1 MASNSTPFENGLN
14 YFGPE
19 MPGPGHFD
27 FSSLFEFSILSILP
41 SALLILAL
49 PFRVRSLYKQSRKV
63 SQSLLQSNKLVCC
76 YFCPCFHTQLLT
88 RNKIFLALFTCFQAA
103 VLILYAANSSV
114 RTPASLAAA
123 ALVVADALGLCLLSH
138 AEHVHSIRPSTII
151 NVYLLVTLLF
161 DIAHTRTLWIEN
173 APKSIAAVFTVTVII
188 KFIVAIMEATE
199 KRKILLAQ
207 YQNKHPE
214 ATSGIYSWAFFWWL
228 NTLLTIGF
236 RRIIR
241 KEDLFP
247 MEDEMSSS
255 VLASRAKR
263 LWNTANKTRSHALCW
278 STLNSN
284 SRQLALC
291 IFPRLCLIGF
301 RYAQPLLLSR
311 TTEFVSSTTDKKNIG
326 WGLTGAFGIAFLG
339 LGISNALYSHMA
351 FRSATAV
358 RGTLV
363 SMIYAKTVD
372 LSITSLDESA
382 AVTLMSNDTGK
393 CCVPHILK

>member
-1 MASNSTPFENGLN
+1 
-14 YFGPE
+14 
-19 MPGPGHFD
+19 
-27 FSSLFEFSILSILP
+27 
-41 SALLILAL
+41 
-49 PFRVRSLYKQSRKV
+49 
-63 SQSLLQSNKLVCC
+63 
-76 YFCPCFHTQLLT
+76 
-88 RNKIFLALFTCFQAA
+88 
-103 VLILYAANSSV
+103 LILYAANSSV
-114 RTPASLAAA
+114 RTPTSLAAA

-151 NVYLLVTLLF
+151 NVYLFVTLLF

-173 APKSIAAVFTVTVII
+173 APKAIAVVFTVTVII

-207 YQNKHPE
+207 YQNKNPE
-214 ATSGIYSWAFFWWL
+214 ATSGIYSRAFFWWL

-255 VLASRAKR
+255 ILAIRAKR
-263 LWNTANKTRSHALCW
+263 LWNTANKARPHALCW

-284 SRQLALC
+284 RRQLALC

-311 TTEFVSSTTDKKNIG
+311 TTEFVSSITDKKNIG
-326 WGLTGAFGIAFLG
+326 WGLTGAFGIVFLG
-339 LGISNALYSHMA
+339 LGISKALYSHMA

-372 LSITSLDESA
+372 LSITALDESA

-393 CCVPHILK
+393 CCARHIPRYNGESKLTSSIIETICGCFENLHEIWAVPIELAIAMWLLYRELGLSFIPPAALAIISTCSVAGLSAYVGKSQKIWNQGIQTRVDVTTSILGSMKVSPCSQQS

>member
-1 MASNSTPFENGLN
+1 
-14 YFGPE
+14 
-19 MPGPGHFD
+19 
-27 FSSLFEFSILSILP
+27 
-41 SALLILAL
+41 
-49 PFRVRSLYKQSRKV
+49 
-63 SQSLLQSNKLVCC
+63 
-76 YFCPCFHTQLLT
+76 
-88 RNKIFLALFTCFQAA
+88 
-103 VLILYAANSSV
+103 LILYAANSSV
-114 RTPASLAAA
+114 RTPASLAAG

-151 NVYLLVTLLF
+151 NVYLFITLLF
-161 DIAHTRTLWIEN
+161 DIAHTRTLWIEH

-207 YQNKHPE
+207 YQHKNQE
-214 ATSGIYSWAFFWWL
+214 ATSGIYSRALFWWL

-263 LWNTANKTRSHALCW
+263 LWNTSNKTRSHALCR

-284 SRQLALC
+284 RRQLALC
-291 IFPRLCLIGF
+291 ILPRLCLIGF

-326 WGLTGAFGIAFLG
+326 WGLTGAFGIVFLG
-339 LGISNALYSHMA
+339 LGISKALYSHMA

-372 LSITSLDESA
+372 LNITSLDESA

-393 CCVPHILK
+393 CCTSHILRYNRESKLTSSIIETICGCFENLHEIWAVPIELVIAMWLLYRELGLSFIPPAALAIISTCSVAALSAYVGKSQKIWNQGIQTRVDVTTSILGSMKVSPCSQKS

>member
-1 MASNSTPFENGLN
+1 
-14 YFGPE
+14 
-19 MPGPGHFD
+19 
-27 FSSLFEFSILSILP
+27 
-41 SALLILAL
+41 
-49 PFRVRSLYKQSRKV
+49 
-63 SQSLLQSNKLVCC
+63 LV
-76 YFCPCFHTQLLT
+76 
-88 RNKIFLALFTCFQAA
+88 
-103 VLILYAANSSV
+103 LYAANSSV

-151 NVYLLVTLLF
+151 NIYLFITLFF

-173 APKSIAAVFTVTVII
+173 APKSIAAVFSVTVII

-207 YQNKHPE
+207 YQNENPE
-214 ATSGIYSWAFFWWL
+214 ATSGIYSRASFWWL
-228 NTLLTIGF
+228 NALMTIGF
-236 RRIIR
+236 RRVIR

-255 VLASRAKR
+255 VLGKRAKE
-263 LWNTANKTRSHALCW
+263 LWNTANKARSHALCR
-278 STLNSN
+278 SALNSN
-284 SRQLALC
+284 RRQLALC

-311 TTEFVSSTTDKKNIG
+311 TTDFVESATDNKNIG
-326 WGLTGAFGIAFLG
+326 WGLTGAFGIVFVG
-339 LGISNALYSHMA
+339 LAVSKALYSHMA

-372 LSITSLDESA
+372 LSVTSLDESA

-393 CCVPHILK
+393 CSSHHILICEGESELTSSNSRRNYLRGL